1 MKQNEKILV
10 YAVTGFLVVIL
21 GVAVVFGKDGKPTAP
36 EPKNNESTKSLTQ
49 LLEQDGLIKNDKAGP
64 VDASSAGNTG
74 VPQPSDITKGPGK
87 PLNAPPPPT
96 AADELRL
103 ALGPSHR
110 DRDYRIVKCRRGDT
124 LGKLVDT
131 WCGSIDQLDVAK
143 GLNERWESLK
153 PGEDVVLPWVE
164 DERVLA
170 AWRTDHPLADSS
182 VGEALANAK
191 VGDAEKPK
199 ADVKSDKSDKS
210 DKTGSKTEKKA
221 EPVAKGTRVY
231 KLKAGE
237 SLWKVAEREVGRGGA
252 SAFIEQVKELNPKI
266 NSFDKLRE
274 GTELRIPG
282 KP

>member
-1 MKQNEKILV
+1 MKQNEKVLV

-21 GVAVVFGKDGKPTAP
+21 GVAVVFGKDGKAP
-36 EPKNNESTKSLTQ
+36 VQEPKVEPTKSLTQ
-49 LLEQDGLIKNDKAGP
+49 LLEQDGLIKSDKTGP
-64 VDASSAGNTG
+64 VDASVAGNTG
-74 VPQPSDITKGPGK
+74 VPLPADITKGPGK

-110 DRDYRIVKCRRGDT
+110 DRDYRIVRCKRGDT
-124 LGKLVDT
+124 LGKLVVT
-131 WCGSIDQLDVAK
+131 WCGNIDQLDVAK
-143 GLNERWESLK
+143 GLNERWENLK

-170 AWRTDHPLADSS
+170 GWRTDHPLADSG
-182 VGEALANAK
+182 VGEALANAR
-191 VGDAEKPK
+191 VGDVEKPK
-199 ADVKSDKSDKS
+199 TDKDKADK
-210 DKTGSKTEKKA
+210 GERGEKKV

-266 NSFDKLRE
+266 SSFDKLRE